1 MKVNIVGNK
10 IHNFSKGLKRARKGK
25 NWTQSDLAEKMDVS
39 LETVRNWEQGRNPP
53 SGDKLLKLCDLFDC
67 DMDYL
72 FYRIDCKTHD
82 IKYIHEQTG
91 LSVEAIERL
100 ESSQK
105 EERCNYWPIYL
116 SKIIESPEFD
126 QMMSEI
132 AIFMTHN
139 KMEARFLMQGK
150 PFLAIDEIDF
160 ETAQLWK
167 ASNTFSRI
175 LETLGQAQRMKEV
188 KS

>member
-1 MKVNIVGNK
+1 MGNNI
-10 IHNFSKGLKRARKGK
+10 HSFSKGLKRARKGK

-82 IKYIHEQTG
+82 IKFIHEQTG
-91 LSVEAIERL
+91 LSMEAIEKI
-100 ESSQK
+100 ESFQK
-105 EERCNYWPIYL
+105 EERCNHWPIYL
-116 SKIIESPEFD
+116 SQMIESPEFD

-139 KMEARFLMQGK
+139 KIEARFLMQGK

-175 LETLGQAQRMKEV
+175 LETLGQVQRMKEV